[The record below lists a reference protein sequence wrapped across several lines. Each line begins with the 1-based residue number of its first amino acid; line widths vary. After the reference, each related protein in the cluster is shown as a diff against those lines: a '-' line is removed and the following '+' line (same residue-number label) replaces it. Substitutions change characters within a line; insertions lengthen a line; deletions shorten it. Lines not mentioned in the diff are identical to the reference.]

1 MITAG
6 CMCVCFCI
14 EGRDKFISKVFFF
27 FHLFGFD
34 IARQI
39 LIEKERNIYID
50 FFSVRPRFIDE
61 EDYDN

>member
-1 MITAG
+1 
-6 CMCVCFCI
+6 
-14 EGRDKFISKVFFF
+14 VFVFALKEEINLSPKFF

>member
-1 MITAG
+1 
-6 CMCVCFCI
+6 
-14 EGRDKFISKVFFF
+14 VFVFALKEEINLSPKFF

-50 FFSVRPRFIDE
+50 FFSVTPRFIDE